1 MILPASSTV
10 PNPIIA
16 TRLDPPGLTC
26 RDHPDQEAGQ
36 GGQPGLT
43 IAVPTTMTSPSG
55 GCGHGRTRQR

>member
-43 IAVPTTMTSPSG
+43 IAVPTTMTSRG
-55 GCGHGRTRQR
+55 GEM